1 MFTNTIVFSI
11 ARAATKSDKV
21 GSLNFLVLSC
31 GRKGK
36 NAVFIT
42 SVCFHLEGWR
52 HDNKK
57 LNKFEIKSNLNISK
71 IQDTKEGCNSP
82 K

>member
-1 MFTNTIVFSI
+1 MVE
-11 ARAATKSDKV
+11 KE
-21 GSLNFLVLSC
+21 
-31 GRKGK
+31 K

-42 SVCFHLEGWR
+42 SVCFHLEGWH

-57 LNKFEIKSNLNISK
+57 LNKFETKSNLNISK